1 MLAEMNNESIMV
13 CVHYGPHG
21 QRLIQRGS
29 ELSRLLGAPLYV
41 LTVDATT
48 DHEYNQNKEQYLS
61 GWEEQTKDAG
71 GAFLIRKC
79 NGKKTAEV
87 IVETAQEKKVTQI
100 IIGQSSQTL
109 WQEITRGNFVN
120 DLIEQLGPIDLHIV
134 AVQRYPEL
142 LEHSHEKGFSAYLV
156 KQDGSYVLSEEPG
169 GEDTIKGIFFREL
182 DTDFNS
188 GLFKIVRNGEA
199 QYLRILQSEWVKPHS

>member
-1 MLAEMNNESIMV
+1 M
-13 CVHYGPHG
+13 
-21 QRLIQRGS
+21 
-29 ELSRLLGAPLYV
+29 
-41 LTVDATT
+41 
-48 DHEYNQNKEQYLS
+48 
-61 GWEEQTKDAG
+61 
-71 GAFLIRKC
+71 
-79 NGKKTAEV
+79 
-87 IVETAQEKKVTQI
+87 
-100 IIGQSSQTL
+100 
-109 WQEITRGNFVN
+109 
-120 DLIEQLGPIDLHIV
+120 IEQLGPIDLHIV

-142 LEHSHEKGFSAYLV
+142 LEHSHEKGASAYLV